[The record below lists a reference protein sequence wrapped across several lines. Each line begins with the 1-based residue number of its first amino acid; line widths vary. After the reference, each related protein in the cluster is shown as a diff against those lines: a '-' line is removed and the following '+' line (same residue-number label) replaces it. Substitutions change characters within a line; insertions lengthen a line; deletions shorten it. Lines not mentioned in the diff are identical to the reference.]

1 MHVKKSRQLPLMI
14 ARGFEVMVNTLP
26 KGVLVDAPRMEEAL
40 RQYRLR
46 KDNHL
51 TPAFSDMLKEVLAC
65 MDTRTLSEQEMVNVI
80 VPMKEELD
88 L

>member
-1 MHVKKSRQLPLMI
+1 MSKKSRQMPLII
-14 ARGFEVMVNTLP
+14 ARGLEVMINTLP
-26 KGVLVDAPRMEEAL
+26 KGVLVDAPRAEEAL

-51 TPAFSDMLKEVLAC
+51 TSAFSDMLKEVLAC
-65 MDTRTLSEQEMVNVI
+65 MDAKKLTEQDMVCVI
-80 VPMKEELD
+80 AQIKEELE

>member
-1 MHVKKSRQLPLMI
+1 MSKTSKQLPLMI

-26 KGVLVDAPRMEEAL
+26 KGVLVDAPRVEEAL

-51 TPAFSDMLKEVLAC
+51 TAAFSDMLKEVLAC
-65 MDTRTLSEQEMVNVI
+65 MDSRKLSEQEMVNVI
-80 VPMKEELD
+80 AQMKEELD